1 MKVHAIQT
9 GTVAVKT
16 RQREG
21 LGRGKRRLANTF
33 LDRQWTDR
41 LPILAWAIEH
51 SEGLIV
57 VDTGETAGTSEPG
70 YFPRWHPYFRTGLR
84 EWVAPEVEVGPQL
97 DRLGLSPREVRWVV
111 MTHLHTDHA
120 GGLHHFPDSEILVSR
135 VELDNASGR
144 MGRVRG
150 YLNNRFPEWF
160 DPRGIDFPA
169 EPVGPFPESF
179 TLTAAGDVR
188 LVPVPGHTAG
198 QLAVVVEDGGCS
210 IFFAGDSSYT
220 EDLMLSGA
228 VDGIAP
234 DEAAAR
240 RTLERIRTYAG
251 ETPTVYLPSHDP
263 DSATRLT
270 QRRLADAAARGP
282 AHEVRD

>member
-33 LDRQWTDR
+33 LDRQWTDP

-51 SEGLIV
+51 SEGLVV
-57 VDTGETAGTSEPG
+57 VDTGETARTSEPG

-84 EWVAPEVEVGPQL
+84 EWVAPEDEVGPQL
-97 DRLGLSPREVRWVV
+97 DRLGFSPRQVRWVV

-120 GGLHHFPDSEILVSR
+120 GGLHHFPDSEFLVSQA
-135 VELDNASGR
+135 ELEKASGR
-144 MGRVRG
+144 TGRMRG
-150 YLNNRFPEWF
+150 YLNNRFPGWF
-160 DPRGIDFPA
+160 NPRGIDFLA
-169 EPVGPFPESF
+169 DPVGPFPESF
-179 TLTAAGDVR
+179 ALTAAGDVR

-198 QLAVVVEDGGCS
+198 QLAVIVQDEGGS
-210 IFFAGDSSYT
+210 IFLAGDSSYT
-220 EDLMLSGA
+220 EDLMLRGA

-240 RTLERIRTYAG
+240 RTLERIRIYAG
-251 ETPTVYLPSHDP
+251 TTPTVYLPSHDP
-263 DSATRLT
+263 ESATRLA
-270 QRRLADAAARGP
+270 RRRTVPTAAEKSSA
-282 AHEVRD
+282 

>member
-1 MKVHAIQT
+1 MKLHAIQT
-9 GTVAVKT
+9 GTVAIKT

-21 LGRGKRRLANTF
+21 VGRGTRRLVNTF

-57 VDTGETAGTSEPG
+57 VDTGETARSSEPG
-70 YFPRWHPYFRTGLR
+70 YFPRWHPYFRFGVR
-84 EWVAPEVEVGPQL
+84 EWVAPEDEVGPQL
-97 DRLGLSPREVRWVV
+97 GRLGFSPREVRWVV

-120 GGLHHFPDSEILVSR
+120 GGLDHSPESEILASR
-135 VELDNASGR
+135 TELMKASGL

-160 DPRGIDFPA
+160 APRGIDFPA
-169 EPVGPFPESF
+169 GPVGPFLKSF

-188 LVPVPGHTAG
+188 LIPVPGHTAG
-198 QLAVVVEDGGCS
+198 QLAVIVEDDGTS
-210 IFFAGDSSYT
+210 IFLAGDSSYT
-220 EDLMLSGA
+220 EELMLRDA
-228 VDGIAP
+228 IDGIAP

-251 ETPTVYLPSHDP
+251 TTPTVYLPSHDP
-263 DSATRLT
+263 ESAA
-270 QRRLADAAARGP
+270 RLARRQIVPTAAEKSGL
-282 AHEVRD
+282 

>member
-9 GTVAVKT
+9 GTVAVKS

-21 LGRGKRRLANTF
+21 LGRGTRRLANTF
-33 LDRQWTDR
+33 LDRQWTEP

-51 SEGLIV
+51 SEGVIV
-57 VDTGETAGTSEPG
+57 VDTGETAHASEPG

-84 EWVAPEVEVGPQL
+84 EWVVHEEEVGPQL
-97 DRLGLSPREVRWVV
+97 GRLGFSPREVRWVV

-135 VELDNASGR
+135 VELKKASGR

-150 YLNNRFPEWF
+150 YLNNRFPDWF
-160 DPRGIDFPA
+160 DPRGIDFA
-169 EPVGPFPESF
+169 ADPVGPFPESF
-179 TLTAAGDVR
+179 ALTAAGDVR

-198 QLAVVVEDGGCS
+198 QLAVIVEDERGS
-210 IFFAGDSSYT
+210 TFLAGDSSYT
-220 EDLMLSGA
+220 EDLMLRGA

-240 RTLERIRTYAG
+240 RTLERIRTYVGA
-251 ETPTVYLPSHDP
+251 TPTVYLPSHDP
-263 DSATRLT
+263 ASAP
-270 QRRLADAAARGP
+270 RLAQRQVVHTEGAT
-282 AHEVRD
+282 HELRD